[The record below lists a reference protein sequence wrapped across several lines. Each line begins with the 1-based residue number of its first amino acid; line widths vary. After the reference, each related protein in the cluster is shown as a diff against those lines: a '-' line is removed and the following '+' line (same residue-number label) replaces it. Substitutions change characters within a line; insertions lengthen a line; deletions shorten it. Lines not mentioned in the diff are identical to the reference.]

1 MHDDQMSLDED
12 FYLTAFGSHLRT
24 LIEKAG
30 YATVQQFAQFM
41 EFDYPSLTNIL
52 SGKRPPPIA
61 MLDTWGAALKLKPKQ
76 LALFKELGWLRR
88 SPKEARLIVAQRD
101 AELANLKSRSV

>member
-1 MHDDQMSLDED
+1 MHDDWMSLNED
-12 FYLTAFGSHLRT
+12 FYLTAFGNHLRA

-30 YATVQQFAQFM
+30 YTTVQQFAQFM

-52 SGKRPPPIA
+52 SGKRPPPIT
-61 MLDTWGAALKLKPKQ
+61 MLETWGTAFKLKPKQ

-101 AELANLKSRSV
+101 ATIAKLKSHAN